1 MNQALT
7 EAREN
12 AQPRGERG
20 MTLVELLVVMVI
32 MSIVGT
38 MLVATWISLSNSYAF
53 TTTSCDARDFAR
65 FAASRMEREFRDA
78 EAQVTTGYYQG
89 LPAVLWAS
97 ANKIRLV
104 TTFNNA
110 GNDDPVA
117 KPLAIEYY
125 LQDGSLYRRQDANDN
140 GLWDTP
146 PRVVIPNVVNAS
158 MPKGSGGTPMFSYTY
173 ITDNGAFVTVNPAD
187 DSTNLSLALAQRARI
202 VSVTINLLVD
212 LSPSHAPTYMHITTT
227 AQLRNQ
233 RRF

>member
-7 EAREN
+7 EARVN
-12 AQPRGERG
+12 AQSRGERG
-20 MTLVELLVVMVI
+20 MTLVELLVVRVI
-32 MSIVGT
+32 MSSVGT

-53 TTTSCDARDFAR
+53 TTTSSDARDFAR
-65 FAASRMEREFRDA
+65 LAASRMEREFRDA
-78 EAQVTTGYYQG
+78 EAQVTTGHYQG

-97 ANKIRLV
+97 ANKITLV

-125 LQDGSLYRRQDANDN
+125 LQDGSLYRQQDANDN
-140 GLWDTP
+140 GKWDTA

-158 MPKGSGGTPMFSYTY
+158 VPKGGGGTPIFSYTY
-173 ITDNGAFVTVNPAD
+173 VTDDGAFVTVNPVD
-187 DSTNLSLALAQRARI
+187 DGTNLSLAQRARI

-212 LSPSHAPTYMHITTT
+212 LNPDHAPTYMHITTT